1 VLLDNEKEA
10 AAVKRR
16 KQQNK
21 NLTKTVRWNQKD
33 EMRDFGPEGP
43 STGRSPD
50 RLDALAWALTVLMLE
65 GGGTGHLMRR
75 YHHSLEGFGAGFG
88 A

>member
-1 VLLDNEKEA
+1 VLLDNEKKA

-21 NLTKTVRWNQKD
+21 NPTKTVRWNQKD

-50 RLDALAWALTVLMLE
+50 RLDALA
-65 GGGTGHLMRR
+65 
-75 YHHSLEGFGAGFG
+75 
-88 A
+88 